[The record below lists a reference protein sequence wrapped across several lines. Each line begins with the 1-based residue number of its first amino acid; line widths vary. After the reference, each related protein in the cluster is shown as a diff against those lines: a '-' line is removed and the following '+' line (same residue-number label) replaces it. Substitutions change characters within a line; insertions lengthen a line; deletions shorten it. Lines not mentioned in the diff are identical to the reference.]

1 MGWYRSPGFRGLA
14 IAASDGI
21 IGTAGVLQGFAGAG
35 ASSSTLLVA
44 SISALVAGSAA
55 GFGSKYA
62 ELAADRDAERAVIAD
77 EERDLHEDSSDE
89 LAELTAHFEER
100 GVERDLARATAE
112 QMFAHDALAAQLET
126 EHGITARTGA
136 AGPYPGA
143 LATALA
149 FAVGSALPLAIL
161 LAYPAAW
168 ETWAVFIAVLISL
181 AITSVLIAISART
194 SVPRA
199 LARTLTLGAA
209 TMALSYLAGVLVF

>member
-14 IAASDGI
+14 VAATDGI

-62 ELAADRDAERAVIAD
+62 ELAAERDAERAVIAD
-77 EERDLHEDSSDE
+77 ETKDLHEDSSDE
-89 LAELTAHFEER
+89 LAELTAHFEDR
-100 GVERDLARATAE
+100 GVEPGLARSTAE

-126 EHGITARTGA
+126 EHGITEPTGPA
-136 AGPYPGA
+136 EQYLGA
-143 LATALA
+143 FATALA
-149 FAVGSALPLAIL
+149 FAAGSALPLGIL

-168 ETWAVFIAVLISL
+168 ESWAVFVAVLISL
-181 AITSVLIAISART
+181 VITSA
-194 SVPRA
+194 
-199 LARTLTLGAA
+199 
-209 TMALSYLAGVLVF
+209 

>member
-1 MGWYRSPGFRGLA
+1 MGWYRSAGFRGLA
-14 IAASDGI
+14 VAATDGI

-62 ELAADRDAERAVIAD
+62 ELAAERDAERAVIAD
-77 EERDLHEDSSDE
+77 ETKDLHEDSSDE
-89 LAELTAHFEER
+89 LAELAAHFEER
-100 GVERDLARATAE
+100 GVEPRLARSTAE

-126 EHGITARTGA
+126 EHGIIEPTSA
-136 AGPYPGA
+136 AKPYLGA

-149 FAVGSALPLAIL
+149 FAAGSALPLAIL

-168 ETWAVFIAVLISL
+168 ESWAVFVAVLISL
-181 AITSVLIAISART
+181 AIASVLIAVSART

-199 LARTLTLGAA
+199 LGRTLTIGAA
-209 TMALSYLAGVLVF
+209 TMGLSYLAGVIVF

>member
-1 MGWYRSPGFRGLA
+1 MRRPWTSTSSAGSGHPARSCCSTTSCACAGARRSPMRSRRSTRTCATASTCSCTRPRGREMGWYRSPGFRGLA

-136 AGPYPGA
+136 AGPYLGA
-143 LATALA
+143 LATAL
-149 FAVGSALPLAIL
+149 
-161 LAYPAAW
+161 
-168 ETWAVFIAVLISL
+168 
-181 AITSVLIAISART
+181 
-194 SVPRA
+194 
-199 LARTLTLGAA
+199 
-209 TMALSYLAGVLVF
+209 